1 MEQYISKS
9 AVENILRN
17 LWQTDNVQN
26 SEHRI
31 CYNKALQEV
40 QCELDTLEVKDVDLE
55 KEIENELKRTWYG
68 EYLDT
73 DKFKESAVYFY
84 ELGLKA

>member
-1 MEQYISKS
+1 MEQYISKD

-17 LWQTDNVQN
+17 LWQTDNIQN

-40 QCELDTLEVKDVDLE
+40 QCELDTLEVQEVDLE
-55 KEIENELKRTWYG
+55 KIYQKGYNDAIKHCTIH
-68 EYLDT
+68 
-73 DKFKESAVYFY
+73 S
-84 ELGLKA
+84 